1 MVRTLR
7 CSPSSRKETTSV
19 MGSMAQRQADQS
31 VKGSSVS
38 QIIMKREVWRV

>member
-1 MVRTLR
+1 M
-7 CSPSSRKETTSV
+7 PA
-19 MGSMAQRQADQS
+19 MGSMAQWQLSHS